1 MEFHGSL
8 PCQFAHP
15 RIRCE
20 GETRAL
26 DSKGGLAKVREIKID
41 GVVGGRIHIV
51 AGTPANILPVGFVA
65 TAITDG

>member
-1 MEFHGSL
+1 VKVKRG
-8 PCQFAHP
+8 
-15 RIRCE
+15 R
-20 GETRAL
+20 L

-41 GVVGGRIHIV
+41 GVVGGRIHIL